1 MRFFNRSF
9 PFTLGILL
17 LLTSCSVND
26 ILEITRE
33 SNDTQTERVAS
44 EPQNTKPDEP
54 VSQATHTPAVPIND
68 VDPVPTL
75 LPETTEALVA
85 EQQVMVQLFRR
96 ANPAVVSIEVIGVH
110 PPVEGLPMQDFAF
123 GHGSGFLYDNQ
134 GHVVTN
140 HHVIE
145 NGTDYQVRFASG
157 EIIAAQLVGSDAGS
171 DLAVLKVEDLPADV
185 APLSIADSGNVEV
198 GQMAVAIGNPFQL
211 RNTLTVGVIS
221 GVGRAIRGPQS
232 AQGGWFSI
240 PNIIQTDAAIN
251 PGNSGG
257 PLLNIHGEVIG
268 VNTAISSGSGTFE
281 GVGYAV
287 PSHTVTRIVPA
298 LIRNGLYEHPWM
310 GIGMYTIEPRY
321 AQQHDLTIQQGVL
334 VTAVQ
339 DDSPAA
345 RAGLLPA
352 ETDSEVN
359 LNPGNGDIIIAV
371 DNQTLR
377 SSDDLIRYL
386 ELETSVGDTIT
397 FTLIRD
403 GEEQKIDLLLAGRP
417 RQ

>member
-1 MRFFNRSF
+1 MRFLNKSF
-9 PFTLGILL
+9 LIALSLLL
-17 LLTSCSVND
+17 LLTGCSMSD
-26 ILEITRE
+26 ILEMTRDSGNTRAE
-33 SNDTQTERVAS
+33 GIAPASQTTE
-44 EPQNTKPDEP
+44 PDEP
-54 VSQATHTPAVPIND
+54 FPQATNTPAVPISD
-68 VDPVPTL
+68 VEPVPTL
-75 LPETTEALVA
+75 PPETIEALAA
-85 EQQVMVQLFRR
+85 EEQVMVELFSR
-96 ANPAVVSIEVIGVH
+96 ANPAVVSIEVIGAH
-110 PPVEGLPMQDFAF
+110 PPIEGLPVQDFAF

-145 NGTDYQVRFASG
+145 NGSEYQLRFANG
-157 EIIAAQLVGSDAGS
+157 EIIPAELVGSDAGS
-171 DLAVLKVEDLPADV
+171 DLAVLKVERLPVDV
-185 APLSIADSGNVEV
+185 APLSTADSGRVEV

-257 PLLNIHGEVIG
+257 PLLNIQGEVIG
-268 VNTAISSGSGTFE
+268 VNTAISSQSGAFE

-287 PSHTVTRIVPA
+287 PSNTVMRVVPE

-310 GIGMYTIEPRY
+310 GIGMFTIEPRY
-321 AQQHDLTIQQGVL
+321 AQQHDLTIEQGVL

-339 DDSPAA
+339 NNSPADRSGL
-345 RAGLLPA
+345 RAA
-352 ETDSEVN
+352 ESNDELSLSPE
-359 LNPGNGDIIIAV
+359 NGDIIIAV
-371 DNQTLR
+371 DGQQILN
-377 SSDDLIRYL
+377 SDDLIRYL
-386 ELETSVGDTIT
+386 ELETTVGDTIT

-403 GEEQKIDLLLAGRP
+403 GKEQQVDLLLAGRP

>member
-9 PFTLGILL
+9 PFAFGILL

-221 GVGRAIRGPQS
+221 GVGRALRGPQS

-287 PSHTVTRIVPA
+287 PSNTVTRVVPA

-345 RAGLLPA
+345 RSGLLPA
-352 ETDSEVN
+352 ETDSDVN
-359 LNPGNGDIIIAV
+359 LNPRNGDIIIAV
-371 DNQTLR
+371 DDQTIR

-403 GEEQKIDLLLAGRP
+403 GEEQQIDLLLAGRP